1 MGGSKSCEFQCI
13 CGVGEDKIV
22 QCSACDYES
31 LYSSSQSYAKCIDYF
46 DSSEFS
52 KLMCDLDVI
61 TTKDDFN
68 SLLQAHPE
76 VTSLFTVYSI
86 HTPSIQKQI
95 VIPKARFVLSIH
107 YSLEN

>member
-22 QCSACDYES
+22 QCSSCGYES
-31 LYSSSQSYAKCIDYF
+31 LYPSAQSYAKSIDFF
-46 DSSEFS
+46 DGSEFS
-52 KLMCDLDVI
+52 QLMCDLDVI

-68 SLLQAHPE
+68 ALLKAHPE

-86 HTPSIQKQI
+86 HNNTLQKQ
-95 VIPKARFVLSIH
+95 VVVPKGRLVL
-107 YSLEN
+107 